1 MVASWF
7 KKDSLDRQTRRIN
20 ARIKKLRSHYKGVE
34 LKGCYGDKDL
44 AEKEAALK
52 AIRQEILELEQER
65 EKLWAAGMQHEP
77 TGGKKREEE
86 TKSEK

>member
-1 MVASWF
+1 MLGSWF

-20 ARIKKLRSHYKGVE
+20 ARIKKLRSHYEETE

-52 AIRQEILELEQER
+52 TIHREILELEQER
-65 EKLWAAGMQHEP
+65 EKLWAAGMHNAP
-77 TGGKKREEE
+77 TGGERSEEE
-86 TKSEK
+86 TKSE

>member
-1 MVASWF
+1 VVFSWF
-7 KKDSLDRQTRRIN
+7 KKDSLDHQTRRLN
-20 ARIKKLRSHYKGVE
+20 VRIKKLRSRYEEVE
-34 LKGCYGDKDL
+34 LKGCYSDKDL
-44 AEKEAALK
+44 AEKEATLRAV
-52 AIRQEILELEQER
+52 RQEILELEQER